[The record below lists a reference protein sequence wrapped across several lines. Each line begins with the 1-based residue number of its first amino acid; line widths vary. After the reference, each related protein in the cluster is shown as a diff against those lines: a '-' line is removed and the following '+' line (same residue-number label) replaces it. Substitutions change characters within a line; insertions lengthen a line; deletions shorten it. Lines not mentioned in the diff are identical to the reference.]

1 MVVRMGAP
9 NRDARTR
16 CRSAPATVPHKSPA
30 LRLGCAGAPTPR
42 PCPAVSRPRNRPGR
56 MYRCVGPVV
65 RSDRPVHV
73 GRLGTG
79 RLSGTRG
86 AAADELSRRAS
97 GEPRFRSQ
105 LHARRAWEPGRPR
118 IHGASLRWRA
128 LDLRRRTRARAGGL
142 QREWPDADQVA
153 DFYAASAKAASRTDV
168 LAETGLT
175 VNGRQARR
183 LDTKTGERLQTVVT
197 WAAADPDLVNVVV
210 TNDLPDERINDALAA
225 FGNR

>member
-1 MVVRMGAP
+1 VPRLRARVLLCLALGIVLNGCTDAAAPSFDPAGPCTSDGSAPGAYP
-9 NRDARTR
+9 ELEARLPTSYRDAPPESLDSGRNCTR
-16 CRSAPATVPHKSPA
+16 DA
-30 LRLGCAGAPTPR
+30 LGSLADLGYTELRFAGARWTFGGER
-42 PCPAVSRPRNRPGR
+42 GLVLAVFSAN
-56 MYRCVGPVV
+56 
-65 RSDRPVHV
+65 
-73 GRLGTG
+73 
-79 RLSGTRG
+79 
-86 AAADELSRRAS
+86 
-97 GEPRFRSQ
+97 
-105 LHARRAWEPGRPR
+105 
-118 IHGASLRWRA
+118 
-128 LDLRRRTRARAGGL
+128 GL
-142 QREWPDADQVA
+142 DADQVA